1 MKKEVRLLLKK
12 SINSLILS
20 IEHFNRPW
28 DRGRIEAVLILL
40 DHSFELLLKSAI
52 VHHGGKIHK
61 RGQNET
67 IGFDACVRKAIS
79 HKIITNEQA
88 LTPQTINGLRD
99 AAQHYIVEIS
109 EQQLY
114 MHSQSGLTLYKDILS
129 DTFQKE
135 LFDELPERVLPVST
149 TPPLDINTL
158 FENELKEVKKFL
170 LPGTRKRKEAT
181 VKLRALSIFDRTLRG
196 ETFQPSEG
204 ELNKLA
210 DEVKQDKE
218 WQEMFPGVASINL
231 TSDGVGHNV
240 SLRIT
245 KKEGGAPVQLVP
257 KGTPGAAVV
266 AVRRVNELGF
276 YNLSHKQLAKKV
288 ELTSPRTTAMI
299 EYMGLRNDD
308 ECYNLITIG
317 KTSYHRYSQNAIH
330 KIKEELQKVDIDQIW
345 REYRAERYDPITN
358 RRIDINE

>member
-1 MKKEVRLLLKK
+1 MKKEVRLLLEK

-28 DRGRIEAVLILL
+28 DRGRVEAVLILL
-40 DHSFELLLKSAI
+40 DHSFELLLKAAI
-52 VHHGGKIHK
+52 VHEGGKISK

-67 IGFDACVRKAIS
+67 IGFDHCVRKAIS
-79 HKIITNEQA
+79 YKIITNEQA

-114 MHSQSGLTLYKDILS
+114 MHSQSGLTLYKDILK
-129 DTFQKE
+129 DTFQKN

-158 FENELKEVKKFL
+158 FENELEEVKKFL

-204 ELNKLA
+204 ELNRLA
-210 DEVKQDKE
+210 NDVKQDKD
-218 WQEMFPGVASINL
+218 WNEMFPGVASINL

-245 KKEGGAPVQLVP
+245 KKEDAAPVQLVP
-257 KGTPGAAVV
+257 EGTPGAAVV

-288 ELTSPRTTAMI
+288 GLTSPRTTCMV
-299 EYMGLRNDD
+299 EYMKLRDDD
-308 ECYNLITIG
+308 ECYNLITMG

-330 KIKEELQKVDIDQIW
+330 KIKEELQNVDIDQIW
-345 REYRAERYDPITN
+345 EEYRAERYDPLTN
-358 RRIDINE
+358 RRIG